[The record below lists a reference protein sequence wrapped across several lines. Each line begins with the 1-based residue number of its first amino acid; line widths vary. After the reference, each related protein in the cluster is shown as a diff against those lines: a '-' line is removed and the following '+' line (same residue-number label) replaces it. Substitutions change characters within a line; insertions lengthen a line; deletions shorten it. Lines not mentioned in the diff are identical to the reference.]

1 MKYPVERSYTLH
13 GGYPWIVEIQ
23 ARSKKFGEGI
33 EIEESM
39 TLGEIEKKF
48 NLKDGDSIL
57 ELRALRN
64 LHSLRKT
71 EIGI

>member
-1 MKYPVERSYTLH
+1 MKYPVERSYALH
-13 GGYPWIVEIQ
+13 GGCPWIVEIQ
-23 ARSKKFGEGI
+23 AESKKFGEDI

-64 LHSLRKT
+64 LHSLKKM